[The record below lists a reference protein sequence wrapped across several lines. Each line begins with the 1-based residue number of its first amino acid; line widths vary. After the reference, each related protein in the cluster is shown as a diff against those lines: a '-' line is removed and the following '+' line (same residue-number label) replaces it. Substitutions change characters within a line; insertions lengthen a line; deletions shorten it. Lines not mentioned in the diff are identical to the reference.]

1 MKNNTYVINYCIIL
15 NYQFSFTINTK
26 NYQLRIINVL
36 LYNMVNMETAKIAT
50 DNGWT
55 TVVDKKKVKNDK
67 RMKKKLLKEQQYKKK
82 NYRNKN
88 YYNNSQKLYQKKIK
102 SEIKTIQDTP
112 ETTETTET
120 TETPETTETTE
131 TTEKKTDIGIM
142 TNVFSSLLNEF
153 DESSE

>member
-15 NYQFSFTINTK
+15 NYQFSFTIKTK

-67 RMKKKLLKEQQYKKK
+67 RMKKKLLKEQQNKKN
-82 NYRNKN
+82 NYRNKS
-88 YYNNSQKLYQKKIK
+88 YYNNSRKLYQKNTKTEIK
-102 SEIKTIQDTP
+102 SKTKIQ
-112 ETTETTET
+112 
-120 TETPETTETTE
+120 ETPETTYKETRNE
-131 TTEKKTDIGIM
+131 VVII
-142 TNVFSSLLNEF
+142 TNAFDSLLNEF
-153 DESSE
+153 DESSK